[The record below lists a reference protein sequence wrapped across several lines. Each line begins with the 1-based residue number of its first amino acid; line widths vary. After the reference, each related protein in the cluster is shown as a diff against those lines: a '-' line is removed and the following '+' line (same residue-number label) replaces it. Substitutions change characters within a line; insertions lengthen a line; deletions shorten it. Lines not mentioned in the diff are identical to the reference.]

1 MAGIVSYPG
10 SPIRAGNSVA
20 VVIDQIQGAL
30 ESNGIGGLTR
40 GQFDAAMTSAVKLF
54 QSRQVDQA
62 GVPLKVDGVVG
73 RFTWTALFGSPSTQ
87 ATGIIAA
94 LPAQVL
100 SVAITQIGVMENA
113 GQPNRGPQVDAFL
126 KAAGIGNPAA
136 NPPSG
141 FPWCQAFIYWCFVQA
156 TASLG
161 RANPAPR
168 TAGVL
173 EHWRLASSVAGAQ
186 RISRAT
192 ALGNTSLVS
201 TGQLLV
207 LDHGSG
213 QGHIAIVESVY
224 PDGRIVT
231 VEGNTNPEANREGL
245 GVYRLERRKLT
256 DIELKGFIDYG
267 AA

>member
-10 SPIRAGNSVA
+10 SPIRAGNSVT
-20 VVIDQIQGAL
+20 VLIDQIQAAL

-62 GVPLKVDGVVG
+62 GAPLKVDGVVG
-73 RFTWTALFGSPSTQ
+73 RFTWTALFGPAPTQ
-87 ATGIIAA
+87 ATGIVGA
-94 LPAQVL
+94 LSAQVL

-126 KAAGIGNPAA
+126 AAAGIGNPAG
-136 NPPSG
+136 NPPG
-141 FPWCQAFIYWCFVQA
+141 GYPWCQAFIYWCFVKA
-156 TASLG
+156 TAALV
-161 RANPAPR
+161 RANPAPK

-173 EHWRLASSVAGAQ
+173 EHWRRAANVVGVQ
-186 RISRAT
+186 RISRVA
-192 ALGNTSLVS
+192 ALSNPSLVL

-213 QGHIAIVESVY
+213 LGHIAIVESMY

-231 VEGNTNPEANREGL
+231 VEGNTNLEANREGL
-245 GVYRLERRKLT
+245 GVFRLQRRKLT
-256 DIELKGFIDYG
+256 DAELKGFIDYG